1 MSLDVTCSSREALRF
16 MPVSSPQES
25 TCQLATKLYAPPSL
39 RGKSYALSTDRQQIE
54 YLVNLDVTSPS
65 FFTHPFSH
73 SRYCYKMHLRRRR
86 TFNFLIA
93 LVCLRSH
100 VVVSFDIAV
109 FDRFRTVCPAC
120 VGSIRQ
126 FEPALINSEEPTD
139 VYVAVY
145 RSNNNK
151 PSVLVKDEFLR
162 AMRSATDSF
171 NPSLSSTDAL
181 LQSAFSPSTISA
193 DAPVAVARL
202 RPATGSVYMIDSMRC
217 LLEKE
222 KTDESCDG
230 GSEHTEA
237 LATAID
243 SLLLHYLVNIMA
255 TSKSGFD
262 GTILAKA
269 TLTSA
274 PLLAERG
281 FREVTELTRDM
292 VTHESSLDDCL
303 ERYAAKSISASTKS
317 PATRQRAI
325 DIVSHLGRIDRDA
338 DLERSQRKRQ
348 LGESSD
354 DQAGERNPW
363 ASPFF

>member
-1 MSLDVTCSSREALRF
+1 M
-16 MPVSSPQES
+16 
-25 TCQLATKLYAPPSL
+25 QL
-39 RGKSYALSTDRQQIE
+39 
-54 YLVNLDVTSPS
+54 
-65 FFTHPFSH
+65 
-73 SRYCYKMHLRRRR
+73 RRR
-86 TFNFLIA
+86 TFSFLVA
-93 LVCLRSH
+93 LVCLCSH
-100 VVVSFDIAV
+100 DVVSFDVAV
-109 FDRFRTVCPAC
+109 FDRFRTVCPAGIGC
-120 VGSIRQ
+120 IRQ
-126 FEPALINSEEPTD
+126 FEPALVDNTEPTD

-151 PSVLVKDEFLR
+151 PSVLVKDKFLR

-171 NPSLSSTDAL
+171 SPSLSSADASI
-181 LQSAFSPSTISA
+181 QSAFSPSTIST

-202 RPATGSVYMIDSMRC
+202 RPATGSVYIIDSIRC
-217 LLEKE
+217 QLEKE
-222 KTDESCDG
+222 KSDESCDG

-243 SLLLHYLVNIMA
+243 SLLLHYLVHRMA

-274 PLLAERG
+274 PLLVERG
-281 FREVTELTRDM
+281 FREVTQLTKDM

-317 PATRQRAI
+317 PATRQRAM
-325 DIVSHLGRIDRDA
+325 DIVSHLGRIDREA
-338 DLERSQRKRQ
+338 DLQRSQRNKQ

>member
-1 MSLDVTCSSREALRF
+1 M
-16 MPVSSPQES
+16 
-25 TCQLATKLYAPPSL
+25 AP
-39 RGKSYALSTDRQQIE
+39 TD
-54 YLVNLDVTSPS
+54 
-65 FFTHPFSH
+65 
-73 SRYCYKMHLRRRR
+73 MHLRRQR

-93 LVCLRSH
+93 LVCVRSH
-100 VVVSFDIAV
+100 AVVSFDVAV
-109 FDRFRTVCPAC
+109 FDRFRTVCPAGIGC
-120 VGSIRQ
+120 IRQ
-126 FEPALINSEEPTD
+126 FEPALIDSAEPTD

-171 NPSLSSTDAL
+171 SPSLSSTDSSI
-181 LQSAFSPSTISA
+181 QSAFSPTTIST

-202 RPATGSVYMIDSMRC
+202 RPATGSVYILDSMHC

-243 SLLLHYLVNIMA
+243 ALLLHYLLNIMTTA
-255 TSKSGFD
+255 KSGFD

-274 PLLAERG
+274 PLLEERG
-281 FREVTELTRDM
+281 FREVTQLTRDM
-292 VTHESSLDDCL
+292 VTHESSLDECL

-325 DIVSHLGRIDRDA
+325 DIVSYLGRIDRDA
-338 DLERSQRKRQ
+338 DLERSQRRSQ
-348 LGESSD
+348 VEESSD

>member
-1 MSLDVTCSSREALRF
+1 M
-16 MPVSSPQES
+16 
-25 TCQLATKLYAPPSL
+25 QL
-39 RGKSYALSTDRQQIE
+39 
-54 YLVNLDVTSPS
+54 
-65 FFTHPFSH
+65 
-73 SRYCYKMHLRRRR
+73 RRR
-86 TFNFLIA
+86 TFSFLVA
-93 LVCLRSH
+93 LVCLCSH
-100 VVVSFDIAV
+100 DVVSFDVAV
-109 FDRFRTVCPAC
+109 FDRFRTVCPAGIGC
-120 VGSIRQ
+120 IRQ
-126 FEPALINSEEPTD
+126 FEPALVDNTEPTD

-171 NPSLSSTDAL
+171 SPSLSSADASI
-181 LQSAFSPSTISA
+181 QSAFSPSTIST

-202 RPATGSVYMIDSMRC
+202 RPATGSVYIIDSIRC

-222 KTDESCDG
+222 KSDESCDG

-243 SLLLHYLVNIMA
+243 SLLLHYLVHRMA

-274 PLLAERG
+274 PLLVERG
-281 FREVTELTRDM
+281 FREVTQLTKDM

-317 PATRQRAI
+317 PATRQRAM
-325 DIVSHLGRIDRDA
+325 DIVSHLGRIDREA
-338 DLERSQRKRQ
+338 DLQRSQRNRQ